1 MNVKWKKILQRVG
14 VYLLALSVPVF
25 LGLAAVQSRHYSKI
39 EREIDELEEK
49 QTELIESN
57 KTYVT
62 DISVLG
68 SSERI
73 EKIATEELGMRKADA
88 DEIVRVSIEG
98 KK

>member
-1 MNVKWKKILQRVG
+1 MTGRGKKFWQKLG
-14 VYLLALSVPVF
+14 VYVIALTIPVF
-25 LGLAAVQSRHYSKI
+25 LGLAAVQSRHYSQI
-39 EREIDELEEK
+39 EKEITELEEK
-49 QTELIESN
+49 QNDLIEEN

-73 EKIATEELGMRKADA
+73 EKVATEELGMRKADA
-88 DEIVRVSIEG
+88 DEIVRVSVEG